1 MSTDS
6 RGLLAGWRLG
16 ALLIG
21 LVVVTAVTVL
31 AVVDRAAPAASDQVA
46 GRTGLRF
53 ISPLRGLL
61 PQDDFLATLQ
71 PLREEL
77 RAIVAASPLRT
88 SLYLEFLNTGS
99 NININTYER
108 FWPASLT
115 KLPIA
120 IAAMREVDRGA
131 WTRDQVL
138 TLEASDRT
146 TVSSELGQAP
156 TGTRFTLDQVLSAL
170 LRGSDNTAYQLL
182 LRTLPAGS
190 LEAMVE
196 AVGLEELFDT
206 DGRISAREY
215 ARLLRTLYTSSY
227 LSEPSSQHVLE
238 LMNASG
244 FPFFLRGA
252 VPDAVPFPH
261 KWGSYPDDHTSLDAG
276 IVYVPNRPYML
287 VVMVQGR
294 GAAGEREAVQA
305 LMQQISAAAYRFFST
320 ATAAPR

>member
-1 MSTDS
+1 MSSDS
-6 RGLLAGWRLG
+6 RGLLSGWRLG
-16 ALLIG
+16 ALLLG
-21 LVVVTAVTVL
+21 VVAATAATVVVVL
-31 AVVDRAAPAASDQVA
+31 RRPAEPEPATPRDGGQVH
-46 GRTGLRF
+46 RF
-53 ISPLRGLL
+53 ISPLRSLID
-61 PQDDFLATLQ
+61 QDDFLTTLQ

-77 RAIVAASPLRT
+77 REITAASALRT
-88 SLYLEFLNTGS
+88 SVYVEFLNTGA
-99 NININTYER
+99 NINVNAHER

-131 WTRDQVL
+131 WRRDQIL
-138 TLEASDRT
+138 TLEEADRT

-156 TGTRFTLDQVLSAL
+156 AGTRFTLEQVLSAL

-190 LEAMVE
+190 LEAMVD

-206 DGRISAREY
+206 DGRITAREY

-227 LSEPSSQHVLE
+227 LQQSSSQYLLE

-252 VPDAVPFPH
+252 VPDSVPFPH

-276 IVYVPNRPYML
+276 IVYVPDRPFMI
-287 VVMVQGR
+287 VVMIQGR
-294 GAAGEREAVQA
+294 GVAGEREAVQA
-305 LMQQISAAAYRFFST
+305 LMQRIAGASYAFI
-320 ATAAPR
+320 ATAG